1 VAEGPVAI
9 GVFRFTQ
16 VARRLAAAAGAA
28 GLVAPAF
35 RTPPRLAGANRTIRR
50 LPGGPVV
57 SVRVAGRS
65 SDAVAADLI
74 EGIVVANALDG
85 EAAVRLRTALWAAV
99 TSDHDRSAA

>member
-1 VAEGPVAI
+1 
-9 GVFRFTQ
+9 
-16 VARRLAAAAGAA
+16 
-28 GLVAPAF
+28 
-35 RTPPRLAGANRTIRR
+35 
-50 LPGGPVV
+50 
-57 SVRVAGRS
+57 VRVVGRS